1 MLLHPVFRI
10 LLAVLPLFALCT
22 ASSNASN
29 ETNAELWDMIPDCA
43 RNCTENFIK
52 TNYLSS
58 SCADTDY
65 KCLCRTETVSTL
77 TLGEAAI
84 ECAYALCSESIRES
98 TKAYHICD
106 SVSGAL
112 SETHSTLTATT
123 FASTLS
129 RTTTDVS
136 ATTTESSTSSTTSTT
151 STSHH
156 AEATSTSESSRTS
169 TSTTESSTKSSQTA
183 LITSFHA
190 STISGSGEYPHTI
203 SSFMSTSTSTNSS
216 APTDGSSGSSVSAG
230 TVIGVS
236 VVSGVAGCFIIGVA
250 VFYGAKRW
258 RKNHRV
264 EQDSEVGDDGPSEFP
279 EESLSRET
287 SFDPDPGA
295 GPSASGALPPRQEL
309 EVSQVPRQPPV
320 FHPTS
325 QYPPRFATGSG
336 IRLVDSPRDENN
348 QRIGF
353 AVTSESVWGGSP
365 RTVDSQHTLAELPPI
380 RTPGLCPQP
389 LRVSH
394 RPSSG
399 ETLFEEDGTQTT
411 IEKKLPDLPSTRGA
425 KSKLPNPTPGLPP
438 NPRALKQG
446 FRASQFRRPA
456 NQRKPAPTQP
466 QSPRETPAG
475 PRERKLG
482 PPFSA
487 TSSRVRRSIASN
499 SSSGPNYSSESSDHT
514 SNTFAT
520 TPPFS
525 TAQVRF
531 VTDQPPTNPQPPA
544 SKPPSD
550 PTAPAPNIVSRP
562 RVVRGDDIK
571 RIQPGSSPRPPSEVV
586 VPYCPEDFWL
596 ERGRSKGHSRTVSA
610 ELPYPSEAF
619 PGRVLYPSS
628 PQRRPGD
635 APRRVSPS
643 SRNLTPSRR
652 GDDLIL
658 SVD

>member
-1 MLLHPVFRI
+1 MLLHPVLRI
-10 LLAVLPLFALCT
+10 LLAVLPLFALCA
-22 ASSNASN
+22 ASSDASN

-52 TNYLSS
+52 TSYSSS

-65 KCLCRTETVSTL
+65 KCLCRTETPSTL

-129 RTTTDVS
+129 STTTDVS
-136 ATTTESSTSSTTSTT
+136 ATTTESSTSSTTST
-151 STSHH
+151 SHH
-156 AEATSTSESSRTS
+156 AEATSTSESSKTS
-169 TSTTESSTKSSQTA
+169 SSTTESSTTSSETA

-190 STISGSGEYPHTI
+190 STISGSGEPHYSIT
-203 SSFMSTSTSTNSS
+203 SYMSTSTSTNSS
-216 APTDGSSGSSVSAG
+216 AATGESSSSSVSAG

-250 VFYGAKRW
+250 VFYGAKKW
-258 RKNHRV
+258 RKNHRI
-264 EQDSEVGDDGPSEFP
+264 EQDSEVGDDRPAEFP
-279 EESLSRET
+279 EDSLSRQT
-287 SFDPDPGA
+287 SYDPDPGS

-336 IRLVDSPRDENN
+336 IHLVDSPRDENN

-353 AVTSESVWGGSP
+353 AVTSESVWGDSP
-365 RTVDSQHTLAELPPI
+365 RTVESQHTLAELPPI

-394 RPSSG
+394 RQSSV

-425 KSKLPNPTPGLPP
+425 KAKFPNPTPGLPP

-456 NQRKPAPTQP
+456 NQRKPTPSEA
-466 QSPRETPAG
+466 QSPHQGPAG

-482 PPFSA
+482 TPFSA
-487 TSSRVRRSIASN
+487 TSFRARRSIASN

-514 SNTFAT
+514 SNTIAT
-520 TPPFS
+520 TPSFS
-525 TAQVRF
+525 IQQVRF
-531 VTDQPPTNPQPPA
+531 VTDQPPTNHQPAAPKPQLD
-544 SKPPSD
+544 SRG
-550 PTAPAPNIVSRP
+550 PAPDIVSRP

-571 RIQPGSSPRPPSEVV
+571 RIQPGSSARPPSEVV

-596 ERGRSKGHSRTVSA
+596 ERGRSKSHSRTVSA

-628 PQRRPGD
+628 PQRRPED